1 MIARR
6 ALLAAPALLPLAAT
20 AQTATAQTATAQ
32 TATAQAAPPV
42 LQDDTVGPGLRRD
55 VLIRWGDRVTFDA
68 PPFEPRAVDA
78 EAASAQF
85 GWDARIVALVT
96 PPAAADG
103 VTRGVL
109 AVAHP
114 TVEAAMAFP
123 NGVDRPDV
131 AAQMQ
136 GASLLNLERQ
146 GGRWIVVDGG
156 FQSRRLTAS
165 TLCRATGPLAD
176 QAGGAVRGVLGI
188 TGGGATPWNS
198 LLLTE
203 GDPSLWSPRLGS
215 LDARFARGDA
225 FGWLVELDPLD
236 PQAIPLKRTA
246 LGRHGK
252 ADAAA
257 AQARGGQAVVFVAE
271 RGSGGYLF
279 RFVSFGPA
287 GSGDALDA
295 GTLSVAQMQAGRLL
309 WIALPDGAAV
319 NAVEAAR
326 QAGASPFDAPSGL
339 TWDGRTN
346 RLFFCGGFGLISLA
360 PDGGDAGA
368 AGMNVT
374 GIDVQRLGAVRSVT
388 PDGRGRL
395 LLGTETGGPVGAR
408 AQTLWALEGGSAV
421 ALYGAP
427 RAAGIGGA
435 AVSPDG
441 GTIFTAARRP
451 GAEPGATFDRPAT
464 RWPQFE
470 PGMPPRTA
478 LLALA
483 R

>member
-1 MIARR
+1 MIRRR
-6 ALLAAPALLPLAAT
+6 ALLATPALIPLAAA
-20 AQTATAQTATAQ
+20 AQT
-32 TATAQAAPPV
+32 APPV
-42 LQDDTVGPGLRRD
+42 LQDDTVAPGLRRD
-55 VLIRWGDRVTFDA
+55 MLIRWGDRVTFDA
-68 PPFEPRAVDA
+68 PPFEPSGVDA
-78 EAASAQF
+78 EGAAAQF

-103 VTRGVL
+103 IARGVL

-123 NGVDRPDV
+123 HGIDRPEV

-156 FQSRRLTAS
+156 FQSRRLTGS

-188 TGGGATPWNS
+188 GGGAATPWNS

-203 GDPSLWSPRLGS
+203 GDPALWTSRLGGI
-215 LDARFARGDA
+215 DPRFARGDA

-236 PQAIPLKRTA
+236 PQSIPTKRTA
-246 LGRHGK
+246 LGRYGK

-271 RGSGGYLF
+271 RGAGGFLF
-279 RFVSFGPA
+279 RFVSSGPA
-287 GSGDALDA
+287 SGGDALDA
-295 GTLSVAQMQAGRLL
+295 GALSVAQMQAGRLL
-309 WIALPDGAAV
+309 WVALPEGSAAH
-319 NAVEAAR
+319 AVEVAR
-326 QAGASPFDAPSGL
+326 QAGASPFDAPSAL
-339 TWDGRTN
+339 EWDARAGR
-346 RLFFCGGFGLISLA
+346 LLFCGGFGLLSLA
-360 PDGGDAGA
+360 PDGGDAGGG
-368 AGMNVT
+368 GMHVNRLD
-374 GIDVQRLGAVRSVT
+374 IQRLGAVRTIT
-388 PDGRGRL
+388 PDARGRL
-395 LLGTETGGPVGAR
+395 LLGTDTGGPVEAR
-408 AQTLWALEGGSAV
+408 AQTLWAMEGGGAL

-441 GTIFTAARRP
+441 GTVFTVARRP

-470 PGMPPRTA
+470 VGMPPRSA

>member
-1 MIARR
+1 MIRR
-6 ALLAAPALLPLAAT
+6 RHLLATPALLPLAAA
-20 AQTATAQTATAQ
+20 AQT
-32 TATAQAAPPV
+32 APPV
-42 LQDDTVGPGLRRD
+42 LQDDTVAPGLRRD
-55 VLIRWGDRVTFDA
+55 VLIRWGDRVSFDA
-68 PPFEPRAVDA
+68 PPFDPRAVDA

-96 PPAAADG
+96 PPPAADG
-103 VTRGVL
+103 VARGVL

-123 NGVDRPDV
+123 GGVDRPEV
-131 AAQMQ
+131 AANMQ
-136 GASLLNLERQ
+136 GATLLNLERQ

-165 TLCRATGPLAD
+165 TLCLASGPLAD
-176 QAGGAVRGVLGI
+176 QAGGAVRGVLGV
-188 TGGGATPWNS
+188 TGGSATPWGS

-203 GDPSLWSPRLGS
+203 GDPALWSQRLGG
-215 LDARFARGDA
+215 LDPRFARGDA

-236 PQAIPLKRTA
+236 PQSIPRKRTA
-246 LGRHGK
+246 LGRYGK

-271 RGSGGYLF
+271 RGAGGFLL
-279 RFVSFGPA
+279 RFVSAAPA
-287 GSGDALDA
+287 ASADALDN
-295 GTLSVAQMQAGRLL
+295 GTLAAAQVQAGRLAWL
-309 WIALPDGAAV
+309 TLPAGSAG
-319 NAVEAAR
+319 NAIEAAR
-326 QAGASPFDAPSGL
+326 QAGATAFDAPSCL
-339 TWDGRTN
+339 AWDARAN
-346 RLFFCGGFGLISLA
+346 RLLFCGGFGVVSMA
-360 PDGGDAGA
+360 PDGGDPA
-368 AGMNVT
+368 AASMAVT
-374 GIDVQRLGAVRSVT
+374 AIDTQRLGAVTTVT
-388 PDGRGRL
+388 PDARGRL
-395 LLGTETGGPVGAR
+395 LLGTDTGGPVGAR
-408 AQTLWALEGGSAV
+408 AQTLWSVEGGSAT

-435 AVSPDG
+435 AVSSDG
-441 GTIFTAARRP
+441 GTIFTVARRP
-451 GAEPGATFDRPAT
+451 GAEPRAGFDRPAT

>member
-1 MIARR
+1 MMGRR
-6 ALLAAPALLPLAAT
+6 ALLAAPALLPVAVL
-20 AQTATAQTATAQ
+20 AQTAPA
-32 TATAQAAPPV
+32 V

-68 PPFEPRAVDA
+68 PPFAPREVDA

-85 GWDARIVALVT
+85 GWDARIVALAT

-123 NGVDRPDV
+123 GGLDRPDV

-176 QAGGAVRGVLGI
+176 QAGGALRGVLGI

-203 GDPSLWSPRLGS
+203 GDPSLWSARLGS

-225 FGWLVELDPLD
+225 FGWLVELDPMD

-246 LGRHGK
+246 LGRYGK

-271 RGSGGYLF
+271 RGAGGYLF
-279 RFVSFGPA
+279 RFVSSGPA
-287 GSGDALDA
+287 AGGDALDA
-295 GTLSVAQMQAGRLL
+295 GTLSVAQIQGGQMQAGRVL
-309 WIALPDGAAV
+309 WIALP
-319 NAVEAAR
+319 
-326 QAGASPFDAPSGL
+326 Q
-339 TWDGRTN
+339 
-346 RLFFCGGFGLISLA
+346 
-360 PDGGDAGA
+360 GA
-368 AGMNVT
+368 AGNAAAATAEKGQAV
-374 GIDVQRLGAVRSVT
+374 LGAAGRSLAQ
-388 PDGRGRL
+388 L
-395 LLGTETGGPVGAR
+395 LSEIDQL
-408 AQTLWALEGGSAV
+408 
-421 ALYGAP
+421 
-427 RAAGIGGA
+427 
-435 AVSPDG
+435 
-441 GTIFTAARRP
+441 
-451 GAEPGATFDRPAT
+451 PAD
-464 RWPQFE
+464 
-470 PGMPPRTA
+470 A
-478 LLALA
+478 LAL
-483 R
+483 